1 MKRKNGILTL
11 IISFMILLTACG
23 PGEKKSA
30 KSGNNVDISK
40 FPLKTSNNEK
50 TVDGATLKV
59 ALVKDSPLVGILSN
73 VLYTDGSDGT
83 IIDNFVTSA
92 IFDTD
97 GNFEVTDTGAATLT
111 VDTENKKATIKIKD
125 NIKWSDGQP
134 LVAEDIIYSYEV
146 VANKDYT
153 GARYNDEKR
162 KIIGIEDY
170 HNGKASTISGIKKID
185 EKTVEISFSEMGQG
199 IYTVGNGL
207 IGYALPKH
215 YLKDVPIKEL
225 QSSEKIREKLV
236 TIGPY
241 YPVKMVQGESVEL
254 KANPYYFKGK
264 PKTDRATIQI
274 VNSKTIVSAM
284 KSGDYDFALD
294 IPSDLYNVYKN
305 LNNIELLGRQELY
318 YSYMAFKVGHWDK
331 AKKENIMDSN
341 AKMADVKL
349 RQALAYGLNVDEMV
363 KAFYNGLRTRATSS
377 VPPVFKKYYPE
388 GLEGYPYNPEKAKKL
403 LDEAGYKDVNGDG
416 IREDKNGKPFT
427 VNIAA
432 MDGGDI
438 AEPLSQFYI
447 QNWKDIGIK
456 AVLAT
461 GRLMESNNFY
471 DKLDAD
477 DKEIDVFFGAWGVGT
492 NLNPFESAG
501 RKSFFNMTRFASDEN
516 DRLMTETAGEKS
528 LKEAVYKAEAYK
540 KWQEYY
546 IGQAVEVPL
555 TYKYEILPVNKRV
568 KNFEI
573 DYSNPN
579 KGFYLVE
586 LTAPQPIKATN

>member
-111 VDTENKKATIKIKD
+111 VDTKNKKATIKIKN

-170 HNGKASTISGIKKID
+170 HNGKASTISGIKKIND
-185 EKTVEISFSEMGQG
+185 KTVEISFSEMGQG

-225 QSSEKIREKLV
+225 QS
-236 TIGPY
+236 
-241 YPVKMVQGESVEL
+241 
-254 KANPYYFKGK
+254 
-264 PKTDRATIQI
+264 
-274 VNSKTIVSAM
+274 
-284 KSGDYDFALD
+284 
-294 IPSDLYNVYKN
+294 
-305 LNNIELLGRQELY
+305 
-318 YSYMAFKVGHWDK
+318 
-331 AKKENIMDSN
+331 
-341 AKMADVKL
+341 
-349 RQALAYGLNVDEMV
+349 
-363 KAFYNGLRTRATSS
+363 
-377 VPPVFKKYYPE
+377 
-388 GLEGYPYNPEKAKKL
+388 
-403 LDEAGYKDVNGDG
+403 
-416 IREDKNGKPFT
+416 
-427 VNIAA
+427 
-432 MDGGDI
+432 
-438 AEPLSQFYI
+438 
-447 QNWKDIGIK
+447 
-456 AVLAT
+456 
-461 GRLMESNNFY
+461 
-471 DKLDAD
+471 
-477 DKEIDVFFGAWGVGT
+477 
-492 NLNPFESAG
+492 
-501 RKSFFNMTRFASDEN
+501 
-516 DRLMTETAGEKS
+516 
-528 LKEAVYKAEAYK
+528 
-540 KWQEYY
+540 
-546 IGQAVEVPL
+546 
-555 TYKYEILPVNKRV
+555 
-568 KNFEI
+568 
-573 DYSNPN
+573 
-579 KGFYLVE
+579 
-586 LTAPQPIKATN
+586 